1 MEIIED
7 GLEVALD
14 EFLARPLFCFLAQ
27 RSGENTEQPPGEE
40 LV

>member
-14 EFLARPLFCFLAQ
+14 DFLARRLFCVLA
-27 RSGENTEQPPGEE
+27 
-40 LV
+40 

>member
-14 EFLARPLFCFLAQ
+14 EFLARRLFCFFAQ
-27 RSGENTEQPPGEE
+27 RSGEGPRLSP
-40 LV
+40 L

>member
-7 GLEVALD
+7 GLEVALN

-27 RSGENTEQPPGEE
+27 RSGEGPRLSP
-40 LV
+40 L

>member
-14 EFLARPLFCFLAQ
+14 DFLARRLSCVLAQ
-27 RSGENTEQPPGEE
+27 RSGEGLRLSP
-40 LV
+40 L